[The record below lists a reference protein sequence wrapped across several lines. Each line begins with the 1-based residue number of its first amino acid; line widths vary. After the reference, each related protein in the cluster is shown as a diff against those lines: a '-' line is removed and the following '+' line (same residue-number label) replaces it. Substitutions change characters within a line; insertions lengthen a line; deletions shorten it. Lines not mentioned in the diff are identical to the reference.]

1 MGPPLH
7 RPVHHHGDD
16 LGRLDR
22 GRGLRR
28 DGYVHERRVDD
39 RVPGGRADR
48 LRADDRDGSARP
60 GLRRVLR
67 QLGGS
72 VPLARDDLGRPL
84 PQHAEVVDEP
94 GLQHDGLERLRRAL
108 HAHGDAGGR
117 DRRDPVRA
125 PVHGGRAI
133 PVQRGR
139 SSSHS
144 AATDDERRR
153 VGSLSTTAL
162 MAVFVAGAGATWIA
176 GVFLSDTTDVVDDRF
191 NLGQAL
197 GGLILLGF
205 AGTLPEI
212 AITVSAVVQGHL
224 GLATGNLLGGIAM
237 QTLVLVLL
245 DATSRSKTPLSTLST
260 VLEPIIEAV
269 SVIILV
275 TMALLGPLLPASV
288 AIGPVSPISL
298 LIVITWFLGLL
309 VLNRLRASERWTTV
323 TAQVEAQM
331 VASSPGPVE
340 GARPNRYERSKTSL
354 VVLVF
359 ALASGV
365 TLIAGVVLEQTGNAL
380 ANRWGI
386 NGVIFGATILAA
398 VTALPEIST
407 GIRAV
412 RLGQVGIAMGD
423 IFGGNQVQ
431 MTLFLVADLLAGK
444 PVLQTVNASSS
455 WLGGIGVVVT
465 ALFAGGLVI
474 RPPKK
479 FVAIGPDSWLVVVVY
494 AIGLAGLLRIS

>member
-1 MGPPLH
+1 
-7 RPVHHHGDD
+7 
-16 LGRLDR
+16 
-22 GRGLRR
+22 
-28 DGYVHERRVDD
+28 
-39 RVPGGRADR
+39 
-48 LRADDRDGSARP
+48 
-60 GLRRVLR
+60 
-67 QLGGS
+67 
-72 VPLARDDLGRPL
+72 
-84 PQHAEVVDEP
+84 
-94 GLQHDGLERLRRAL
+94 
-108 HAHGDAGGR
+108 
-117 DRRDPVRA
+117 
-125 PVHGGRAI
+125 
-133 PVQRGR
+133 
-139 SSSHS
+139 
-144 AATDDERRR
+144 

-212 AITVSAVVQGHL
+212 AITVSAIVQGHL

-298 LIVITWFLGLL
+298 LIVITWFFGLL

-331 VASSPGPVE
+331 VAPSPGSVE
-340 GARPNRYERSKTSL
+340 GVRPNRYERSKTSL

-365 TLIAGVVLEQTGNAL
+365 TLIAGVVLEQSGNAL

-412 RLGQVGIAMGD
+412 RLGQVGLAMGD

-444 PVLQTVNASSS
+444 PVLQTVSASSS

-465 ALFAGGLVI
+465 ALFAGGLVM

-479 FVAIGPDSWLVVVVY
+479 FAGIGPDSWLVMLVY

>member
-1 MGPPLH
+1 
-7 RPVHHHGDD
+7 
-16 LGRLDR
+16 
-22 GRGLRR
+22 
-28 DGYVHERRVDD
+28 
-39 RVPGGRADR
+39 
-48 LRADDRDGSARP
+48 
-60 GLRRVLR
+60 
-67 QLGGS
+67 
-72 VPLARDDLGRPL
+72 
-84 PQHAEVVDEP
+84 
-94 GLQHDGLERLRRAL
+94 
-108 HAHGDAGGR
+108 
-117 DRRDPVRA
+117 
-125 PVHGGRAI
+125 
-133 PVQRGR
+133 
-139 SSSHS
+139 
-144 AATDDERRR
+144 
-153 VGSLSTTAL
+153 
-162 MAVFVAGAGATWIA
+162 MAVFVVGAGATWIA

-191 NLGQAL
+191 NLGEAL
-197 GGLILLGF
+197 GGLILLGI

-212 AITVSAVVQGHL
+212 AITVSAAIQGHL

-298 LIVITWFLGLL
+298 LIVITWIFGLL

-331 VASSPGPVE
+331 VAPSPGPVE
-340 GARPNRYERSKTSL
+340 GVRPNRYERSKTSL

-365 TLIAGVVLEQTGNAL
+365 TLIAGVVLEQSGNAL

-412 RLGQVGIAMGD
+412 RLGQVGLAMGD

-444 PVLQTVNASSS
+444 PVLQTVSASSS

-465 ALFAGGLVI
+465 ALFAGGLII

-479 FVAIGPDSWLVVVVY
+479 FVGIGPDSWLVVLVY
-494 AIGLAGLLRIS
+494 AIGLAGLIRIR